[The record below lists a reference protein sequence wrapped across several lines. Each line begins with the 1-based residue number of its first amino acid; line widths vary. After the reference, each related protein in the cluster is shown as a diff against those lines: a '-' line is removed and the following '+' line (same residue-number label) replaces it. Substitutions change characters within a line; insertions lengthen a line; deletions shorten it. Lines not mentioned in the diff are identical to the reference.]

1 MNNIQEFLNLN
12 PYELK
17 KRDKNKLFFKFQKN
31 LSRFHKKNCSE
42 YNKISSIFF
51 EKLTELIV

>member
-31 LSRFHKKNCSE
+31 LSRFHKKIVVNTIKFL
-42 YNKISSIFF
+42 NIF
-51 EKLTELIV
+51 